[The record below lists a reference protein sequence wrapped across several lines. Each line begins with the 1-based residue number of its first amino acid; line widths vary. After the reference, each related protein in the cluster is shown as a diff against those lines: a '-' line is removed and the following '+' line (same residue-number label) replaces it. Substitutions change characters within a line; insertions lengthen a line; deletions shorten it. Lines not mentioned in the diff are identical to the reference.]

1 MPKSKKLQKK
11 QLAQKQA
18 KDKSKCYVLCKKIAL
33 FGVIFAVISL
43 LIHIIGAILEMDY
56 YINPA
61 YFAIWSKIMMPGAGA
76 PGIWFYV
83 VSLLFS
89 FISGAIF
96 AWVYTVIKRG
106 VPFKG
111 IVRGIIYSLLVFLV
125 ATIPGDLSMILLLAV
140 PYMLI
145 LYWTIECLVTYVIM
159 GAILG
164 KMFK

>member
-1 MPKSKKLQKK
+1 MPKSKKV
-11 QLAQKQA
+11 QKQE
-18 KDKSKCYVLCKKIAL
+18 KDKSKCCILCKKIAL

-43 LIHIIGAILEMDY
+43 IIHVIGSFLSMSYYVNSDY
-56 YINPA
+56 
-61 YFAIWSKIMMPGAGA
+61 FDLWSKIMMPTAGP

-83 VSLLFS
+83 LSLLFS

-96 AWVYTVIKRG
+96 AWVFTVIKRG

-125 ATIPGDLSMILLLAV
+125 STIPGDLSMILLLAV
-140 PYMLI
+140 PYMLV

-159 GAILG
+159 GVILG